1 MTSQFAAVVAR
12 LVDTEVLEPKSI
24 AMITSTCRG
33 AERIVRERRLTVVR
47 HVDRITWTS
56 PFGSLASIRR
66 RLRQCAERALTVSGA
81 GCEELHLLTMIRPD
95 GIKFLDEQA
104 RLEAV
109 SANVAVP
116 AVVDDAADAYH
127 FVLDVI
133 LRSGEHFHRVL
144 APDAVRLEQPHDE
157 FDPTT
162 IIINERHIPPRFVTQ
177 IPEGWDP
184 DFQESFQRS
193 TDSIGFAVVRGRDSK
208 VCTLFRGR
216 GSAEHMEWDRWDD
229 WDDPEFRCE
238 LPNARRLLDMT
249 FPAWSLSL
257 ETGATLLC
265 RTADDTDDGA
275 DGLDILM
282 HRLKVDMYYRIS
294 DRFSAQR
301 DPPRPSATFPR
312 SSGSSTSRRG
322 GSRWDASRRSN
333 TVVLS

>member
-1 MTSQFAAVVAR
+1 MTSQFAAVIAR
-12 LVDTEVLEPKSI
+12 LVDSEVLEPKSI
-24 AMITSTCRG
+24 ALISSTCRG
-33 AERIVRERRLTVVR
+33 AERFVRERRLTVVR
-47 HVDRITWTS
+47 KFDRITWTG

-66 RLRQCAERALTVSGA
+66 RLRQCAERALTVNEA
-81 GCEELHLLTMIRPD
+81 RREEARLLTMIRRR
-95 GIKFLDEQA
+95 DEYRYIYA
-104 RLEAV
+104 ATPLAG
-109 SANVAVP
+109 P

-127 FVLDVI
+127 FVLDVV
-133 LRSGEHFHRVL
+133 LRQGEHYHEHFHRVL
-144 APDAVRLEQPHDE
+144 APDAVRLEQPHGE

-249 FPAWSLSL
+249 FPDFSLSL

-301 DPPRPSATFPR
+301 DPPSSFSDFPALFR
-312 SSGSSTSRRG
+312 FLDLTAE
-322 GSRWDASRRSN
+322 W
-333 TVVLS
+333 V